1 MKVENLDDFVCEIVR
16 LRDNGKQASKIRARE
31 YSSHSGDP
39 PAGGSGL
46 GSTGASELA
55 TCPFSACNRGSVNAL
70 SVTPCSSAK
79 VRRLPLR
86 CNSQRRNQ
94 FGSEEK
100 SSRPCCSCSPLAV
113 TVTRL
118 ACPPSEEKPNMS
130 TRCCQLMRLGPWVSV
145 APPSSPSSEELS
157 SSSSQI
163 SVLHK
168 GQVADLS
175 ASHLPMHLKYRK

>member
-1 MKVENLDDFVCEIVR
+1 MRIR
-16 LRDNGKQASKIRARE
+16 L
-31 YSSHSGDP
+31 SHSGDP

-55 TCPFSACNRGSVNAL
+55 TSPFSACNRGSVNAV

-86 CNSQRRNQ
+86 CNSQRRHQ
-94 FGSEEK
+94 LGSEEK
-100 SSRPCCSCSPLAV
+100 SCCCCCCTPFAV

-118 ACPPSEEKPNMS
+118 SCPPSAENPS
-130 TRCCQLMRLGPWVSV
+130 RATRSCQVMVLAAWLSVVS
-145 APPSSPSSEELS
+145 PSSPSSEELS
-157 SSSSQI
+157 SSSSHK

-175 ASHLPMHLKYRK
+175 ASHLPMHLKHGR